1 MTLSEIRDAFY
12 EYVEWHGATHG
23 IDPSGIEC
31 PQDDTCECEF
41 KPFNDRINEAYRALD
56 ELAKADALD
65 ARPQTWQ
72 PDVDGLVN
80 AVMAREH
87 AASGKAVFLDSVIV
101 RGLIER
107 HLTPADPPVSEGEHS
122 TCATKETPE
131 TPDGIPPQPRE
142 PETPRDLNIGAW
154 PKPKGESGDQRSRR
168 LDPGRGRF
176 RG

>member
-1 MTLSEIRDAFY
+1 VNVPSERDSRVAVRAYLTDETFGYTHWRAAQFSAPDAEVKRWAILTLFDSREARDAA
-12 EYVEWHGATHG
+12 V
-23 IDPSGIEC
+23 
-31 PQDDTCECEF
+31 
-41 KPFNDRINEAYRALD
+41 
-56 ELAKADALD
+56 AKL
-65 ARPQTWQ
+65 
-72 PDVDGLVN
+72 
-80 AVMAREH
+80 RE
-87 AASGKAVFLDSVIV
+87 
-101 RGLIER
+101 
-107 HLTPADPPVSEGEHS
+107 PADPPVSEGEHS